1 MAPREVSSK
10 LKGISLRQ
18 GELIDYLLYPPAMP
32 LSSSNVDSKRTFGL
46 FGMVLYQCVW
56 KERNLAIHEKKKK
69 NKRGSIIEFARLN
82 SASDAEYMASSTCIL
97 IADELLERGTE
108 CSISLGLDPP
118 AQDQAICIFT
128 NTAWVEGEVCIAGT
142 ATWEDKRILSW
153 YQQCLTHSPLQ
164 AELQAMVTVAHIA
177 RSRVWDSIQLFSD
190 SPLAVD
196 FVNGRHGP
204 SWDCLNS
211 LSVFFFFFLS
221 PLILITGLVSGFAR
235 TANTYAHDLFQRGE
249 KDLEHMIC
257 AFWRG

>member
-1 MAPREVSSK
+1 MQCISTPKFLVLLNGSPEVSSK
-10 LKGISLRQ
+10 LKGIALRQ

-32 LSSSNVDSKRTFGL
+32 LSSPNVDSKRTFGL

-69 NKRGSIIEFARLN
+69 KRGSIIEFARLN

-177 RSRVWDSIQLFSD
+177 RTRVWDSIQLFSD

-211 LSVFFFFFLS
+211 LSVFFFFFYLR
-221 PLILITGLVSGFAR
+221 LFWLLV
-235 TANTYAHDLFQRGE
+235 L
-249 KDLEHMIC
+249 
-257 AFWRG
+257 